1 MGGML
6 TGAAGTG
13 GMTSGAAGTGGTTTG
28 GAGTGGAATG
38 GRGGSGTAGTAMGGR
53 GGTGTAG
60 TAAGGRGGGT
70 AGATGGAGAGGSSGG
85 RGGATA
91 GTTGTAGTGGTA
103 GTVARCAPGVG
114 GRAFMCG
121 PAIASGAAGEIDV
134 FAVGADGKV
143 RWRQYAAGW
152 SSWQLVSG
160 SETITSDIDVSEV
173 GFSVFDLL
181 GLGAAGN
188 VVHQHWTSAGW
199 LAAWENF
206 SAGEPT
212 VTPALYGVATTLT
225 GNTQSS
231 NVSAWAF
238 TTGSNG
244 ALLTRN
250 ANSSRVWSAWTGL
263 QGSLSSAPDAVSRV
277 GVTWVVARGASPA
290 DIVINKNATNL
301 DGPGQWS
308 GFTALPRLPGNASF
322 THGPCITAGTDSR
335 LDVFVPGGGTTLWHN
350 TSTNGGANWNL
361 PLWEDLGG
369 GPTIVS
375 APDCVAPDSNTLDVV
390 VVGADG
396 HVWRRAFAGAPST
409 WEDLGVYTN

>member
-1 MGGML
+1 
-6 TGAAGTG
+6 
-13 GMTSGAAGTGGTTTG
+13 
-28 GAGTGGAATG
+28 
-38 GRGGSGTAGTAMGGR
+38 
-53 GGTGTAG
+53 
-60 TAAGGRGGGT
+60 
-70 AGATGGAGAGGSSGG
+70 
-85 RGGATA
+85 
-91 GTTGTAGTGGTA
+91 
-103 GTVARCAPGVG
+103 
-114 GRAFMCG
+114 MCG

-152 SSWQLVSG
+152 SSWQLLPG

-173 GFSVFDLL
+173 GFSTFDVL

-188 VVHQHWTSAGW
+188 VVHQHYASGSW

-238 TTGSNG
+238 ATGSNG
-244 ALLTRN
+244 ALWTRN
-250 ANSSRVWSAWTGL
+250 ANSSRVWSGWSTL
-263 QGSLSSAPDAVSRV
+263 QGSLSSAPDAVSRI
-277 GVTWVVARGASPA
+277 GVSWVVARGASPA

-301 DGPGQWS
+301 DGFGQWS
-308 GFTALPRLPGNASF
+308 GFTALPRLSGNASF
-322 THGPCITAGTDSR
+322 THGPCITAWSDSR
-335 LDVFVPGGGTTLWHN
+335 LDVFVPGSGTSLWHN

-375 APDCVAPDSNTLDVV
+375 APDCVASDSNTLDVV